1 MDKTKGAIIVLVMA
15 EEKWEEA
22 NFLCT
27 QITRLGHRAEILD
40 MGLTGGPA
48 GHCAIGREEV
58 IAAGGTG
65 AEEASLITD
74 RGKRMPLM
82 IKGGIKK
89 VKELYEKGM
98 LTGIVSLGGTTG
110 TQMGTAIMKA
120 LPFGVPKLAVSSTA
134 SLKGFASRYL
144 GTSDVVLMHTVV
156 EIAGLN
162 RFMKNVL
169 ARAAG
174 AVCGMVDGGLGEP
187 VMSRQGAA
195 VPLVAMTHFGPCE
208 YCAVGVRRRLEKRGY
223 HVVGFSAAGIGDRA
237 MEEII
242 ETGGVFS
249 GVIDL
254 ATGGVGEELLGF
266 SRAAGATRLEA
277 AGKKGIPQVIS
288 TSGVNFGS
296 PWKYRYKPEYESR
309 KKFEYDSAR
318 TFIRLSHEELVRV
331 ATVMAEKLN
340 RAGGPVRV
348 VIPLGGWSSVDKR
361 GTSFYDGE
369 ADQVFVE
376 TLEREL
382 RDNIEVREV
391 DADLET
397 DEFAEAIVDSFLE
410 IIS

>member
-1 MDKTKGAIIVLVMA
+1 LNRTKGAIIVLVMA
-15 EEKWEEA
+15 EEKWVEA
-22 NFLCT
+22 NFFRA
-27 QITRLGHRAEILD
+27 QITSLGHRAEILD

-48 GHCAIGREEV
+48 GPCAIGREEV

-65 AEEASLITD
+65 VDEASLITD

-82 IKGGIKK
+82 IKGGRKK
-89 VKELYEKGM
+89 VKELYEQGM
-98 LTGIVSLGGTTG
+98 LTGVVSLGGTTG
-110 TQMGTAIMKA
+110 TQMGTSIMKA

-144 GTSDVVLMHTVV
+144 GTSDVSLMHTVV

-162 RFMKNVL
+162 RFMKNAL

-174 AVCGMVDGGLGEP
+174 AVCGMVEGGLREP
-187 VMSRQGAA
+187 VAPEQGG
-195 VPLVAMTHFGPCE
+195 VSPVVAMTHFGPCE
-208 YCAVGVRRRLEKRGY
+208 HCAVRVRNLLEERGY
-223 HVVGFSAAGIGDRA
+223 QVVGFSAAGIGDRA

-242 ETGGVFS
+242 ESGGVFS
-249 GVIDL
+249 AVIDL

-266 SRAAGATRLEA
+266 ARAAGASRLEA
-277 AGKKGIPQVIS
+277 AGKKGIPQVIA

-309 KKFEYDSAR
+309 KKIEYDRAR
-318 TFIRLSHEELVRV
+318 TFIRLSQDELVRV

-340 RAGGPVRV
+340 RAAGPVRV
-348 VIPLGGWSSVDKR
+348 VIPLGGWSSVDKK
-361 GTSFYDGE
+361 GSFFYDGE

-382 RDNIEVREV
+382 RDDIEVREV

-397 DEFAEAIVDSFLE
+397 DEFAKVIVDSFLE